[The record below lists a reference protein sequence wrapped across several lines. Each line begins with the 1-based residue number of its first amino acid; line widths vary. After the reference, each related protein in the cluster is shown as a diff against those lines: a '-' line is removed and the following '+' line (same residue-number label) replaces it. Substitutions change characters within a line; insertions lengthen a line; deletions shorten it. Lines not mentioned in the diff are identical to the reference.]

1 VRSDDDRRRVAV
13 LQGRLD
19 VDEVIAELQADGRS
33 TSAMLCTCKWLCG
46 PRMTAAAF
54 GIVMAA
60 QKVSEGE
67 AFAILKRVSQNTN
80 GGLRA
85 LTDVVV
91 T

>member
-60 QKVSEGE
+60 QKVSEGDPGTWSRKT
-67 AFAILKRVSQNTN
+67 AGT
-80 GGLRA
+80 GLPPSTCGSA
-85 LTDVVV
+85 
-91 T
+91 

>member
-1 VRSDDDRRRVAV
+1 MGEVYQRHAVHLQVA
-13 LQGRLD
+13 LR
-19 VDEVIAELQADGRS
+19 
-33 TSAMLCTCKWLCG
+33 T